1 MSYEKMKEYVE
12 SLFNVFI
19 MINDNDEYCKN
30 VDETISEKMKKSGKK
45 LNFSDFFGR
54 YGVKPPTA

>member
-1 MSYEKMKEYVE
+1 
-12 SLFNVFI
+12 

-30 VDETISEKMKKSGKK
+30 DDETISEKMKKSGKK
-45 LNFSDFFGR
+45 LNFSDFFGS

>member
-1 MSYEKMKEYVE
+1 
-12 SLFNVFI
+12 